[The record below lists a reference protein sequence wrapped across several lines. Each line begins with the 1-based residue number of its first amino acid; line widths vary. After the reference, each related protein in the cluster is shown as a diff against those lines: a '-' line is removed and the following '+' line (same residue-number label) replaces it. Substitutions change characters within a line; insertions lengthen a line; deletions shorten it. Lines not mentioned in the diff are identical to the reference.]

1 VAAQDSPLHASTF
14 WRPRA
19 TRRDDDFFEGIHAQD
34 PRDSPSVFAGG
45 TEIPTDR
52 PQLQHHPRHRRQ
64 IFEVAKQTGLG
75 WPLPKELADD
85 ETLIARLFPDSVSAP
100 SRPGRTKP
108 ASAAV
113 RTSMVQ
119 SSAAR

>member
-1 VAAQDSPLHASTF
+1 MTF
-14 WRPRA
+14 
-19 TRRDDDFFEGIHAQD
+19 TRVSMRKIREIFRLYLQ
-34 PRDSPSVFAGG
+34 AGLKYRS
-45 TEIPTDR
+45 DR